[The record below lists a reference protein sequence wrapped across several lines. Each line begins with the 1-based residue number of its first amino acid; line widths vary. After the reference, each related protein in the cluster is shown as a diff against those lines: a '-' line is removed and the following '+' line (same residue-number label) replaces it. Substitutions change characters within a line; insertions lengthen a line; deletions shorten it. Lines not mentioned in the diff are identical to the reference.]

1 VAASVLLLVF
11 LPLLRGAWRWVA
23 VGAAVVF
30 VLAIGFARI
39 TLGVHYVSD
48 VLAGYVLGAA
58 WVAAMIA
65 AFNAWQRERAR
76 PAADPAQGLEPG
88 LRAAS

>member
-1 VAASVLLLVF
+1 
-11 LPLLRGAWRWVA
+11 
-23 VGAAVVF
+23 VVY
-30 VLAIGFARI
+30 VLAIGFARV

-65 AFNAWQRERAR
+65 AFNAWRRERGR

-88 LRAAS
+88 MRAAS

>member
-1 VAASVLLLVF
+1 
-11 LPLLRGAWRWVA
+11 VA
-23 VGAAVVF
+23 VGAAVAY
-30 VLAIGFARI
+30 VLAIGFARV

-65 AFNAWQRERAR
+65 AFNAWRRERGR

-88 LRAAS
+88 LVTQSGR